1 MNQKTEPSRV
11 YGGQSQAQRTAER
24 REAFIDAGFELIGT
38 EGYRA
43 ATVRAVC
50 REAGFTD
57 RYFYQLFGNTEGLL
71 IAVYSRVSQQLKQA
85 LDAAEAA
92 AEPTLEA
99 RSEAGLR
106 TFLRFMRDP
115 RNARIL
121 MSEILGVS
129 DEVTKL
135 YMRTTAEFAE
145 RLMTATVPPDV
156 ALSHTPEDA
165 ALFGQSL
172 VGAMIYAAGAWAM
185 NGYRQSEDS
194 VVASCQSILVGALR
208 QQAAQQS

>member
-1 MNQKTEPSRV
+1 MSQKAASKRV
-11 YGGQSQAQRTAER
+11 YAGQSPTERTAER
-24 REAFIDAGFELIGT
+24 REAFIEAGFELIGT

-50 REAGFTD
+50 RQAGFTD

-71 IAVYSRVSQQLKQA
+71 TAVYTRVSQQLKRA
-85 LDAAEAA
+85 LDEAEAA
-92 AEPTLEA
+92 AGPALEA

-106 TFLRFMRDP
+106 AFIRFMRDA

-135 YMRTTAEFAE
+135 YMRTTVEFAD
-145 RLMTATVPPDV
+145 RLMTATVPADV
-156 ALSHTPEDA
+156 EIVDSAEDA
-165 ALFGQSL
+165 ALFGQAL

-194 VVASCQSILVGALR
+194 VVASCQSILMGALR
-208 QQAAQQS
+208 QRLDLNS